1 MDRPP
6 AAPGAPLTAPPARAF
21 TDGRRARELAMR
33 ALFARDVGRGRPADA
48 LEYLVAEEGVGAP
61 EAARA
66 RELVEGISARLAEVD
81 RLIAAYAQNW
91 SLPRLA
97 AVDRNV
103 LRVAVFEIAH
113 SRDVPAAVA
122 INEALEV
129 AKTFGGED
137 SSRFVN
143 GVLGQLVRDRASG
156 GEPPAPGI

>member
-1 MDRPP
+1 MDRSP
-6 AAPGAPLTAPPARAF
+6 AAPGAPLTAGPDRSFA
-21 TDGRRARELAMR
+21 DGRRARELAMR

-48 LEYLVAEEGVGAP
+48 LEYLVGEEGVPAA

-81 RLIAAYAQNW
+81 RLIAAYAQHW

-103 LRVAVFEIAH
+103 LRVAVFEIVH
-113 SRDVPAAVA
+113 GRDVPAAVA

-129 AKTFGGED
+129 AKIFGGED

-143 GVLGQLVRDRASG
+143 GVLGQLVRDRAAG
-156 GEPPAPGI
+156 DRPRL

>member
-1 MDRPP
+1 
-6 AAPGAPLTAPPARAF
+6 
-21 TDGRRARELAMR
+21 MR

-48 LEYLVAEEGVGAP
+48 LEYLVGEEGVPAA

-81 RLIAAYAQNW
+81 RLIAAYAQHW

-103 LRVAVFEIAH
+103 LRVAVFEIVH
-113 SRDVPAAVA
+113 GRDVPAAVA

-129 AKTFGGED
+129 AKIFGGED

-143 GVLGQLVRDRASG
+143 GVLGQLVRDRAAG
-156 GEPPAPGI
+156 DRPRL

>member
-1 MDRPP
+1 MHRSPG
-6 AAPGAPLTAPPARAF
+6 APGAPLTAGPDRSFA
-21 TDGRRARELAMR
+21 DGRRARELAMR

-48 LEYLVAEEGVGAP
+48 LEYLVGEEGVPAA

-81 RLIAAYAQNW
+81 RLIAAYAQHW

-103 LRVAVFEIAH
+103 LRVAVFEIVH
-113 SRDVPAAVA
+113 GRDVPAAVA

-129 AKTFGGED
+129 AKIFGGED

-143 GVLGQLVRDRASG
+143 GVLGQLVRDRAAG
-156 GEPPAPGI
+156 DRPRL